1 MSGLAGTAVG
11 LIRSSLWQAQG
22 SDGAHGA
29 DSPLHGRRP
38 KSAVWSAP
46 HRRLTGYVIYISSR
60 MRFEFDPEKDD
71 ANRVRHGVSL
81 SFGARVFEDADYL
94 LIPTF
99 REEDSEDRYKVIGM
113 VDGKFWT
120 AVHVRHGDAVRFI
133 SVRRSNDGEEKQYL
147 A

>member
-1 MSGLAGTAVG
+1 
-11 LIRSSLWQAQG
+11 
-22 SDGAHGA
+22 
-29 DSPLHGRRP
+29 
-38 KSAVWSAP
+38 
-46 HRRLTGYVIYISSR
+46 

-71 ANRVRHGVSL
+71 ANRGKQWCVTLLWRAGL
-81 SFGARVFEDADYL
+81 RGPDYL

-99 REEDSEDRYKVIGM
+99 REEDGEDRYKVIGM

-120 AVHVRHGDAVRFI
+120 AVHVLHGDTARFI

>member
-1 MSGLAGTAVG
+1 
-11 LIRSSLWQAQG
+11 
-22 SDGAHGA
+22 
-29 DSPLHGRRP
+29 
-38 KSAVWSAP
+38 
-46 HRRLTGYVIYISSR
+46 

-71 ANRVRHGVSL
+71 ANRGKHGVSL

-94 LIPTF
+94 L
-99 REEDSEDRYKVIGM
+99 

-120 AVHVRHGDAVRFI
+120 SVHVRHGDPVRFI

>member
-1 MSGLAGTAVG
+1 MIRHDQRPPTARQ
-11 LIRSSLWQAQG
+11 LPTLESKIDFFERFDQLLPSSEAR
-22 SDGAHGA
+22 
-29 DSPLHGRRP
+29 RRP
-38 KSAVWSAP
+38 REPLRREALAVRSHA
-46 HRRLTGYVIYISSR
+46 L
-60 MRFEFDPEKDD
+60 
-71 ANRVRHGVSL
+71 AGVSL

-99 REEDSEDRYKVIGM
+99 REEDGEDRYKVIGM

-120 AVHVRHGDAVRFI
+120 AVHVRHGDTVRFI